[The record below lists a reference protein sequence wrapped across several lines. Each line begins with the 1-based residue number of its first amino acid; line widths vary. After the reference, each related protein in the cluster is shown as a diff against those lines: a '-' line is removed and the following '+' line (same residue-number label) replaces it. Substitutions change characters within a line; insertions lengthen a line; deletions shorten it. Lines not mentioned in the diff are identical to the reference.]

1 MIFFVKFYFVAPI
14 HFINFLQWIPDKIL
28 KQSTRKFM
36 SYQNNLLKKISFE
49 YKLYDWF
56 ILPLLVSHDQ
66 CSRSVV
72 AVVAA
77 HK

>member
-1 MIFFVKFYFVAPI
+1 MKAYLFFILLICNSLHAQN
-14 HFINFLQWIPDKIL
+14 NFNFGNL
-28 KQSTRKFM
+28 KTGN
-36 SYQNNLLKKISFE
+36 QNNLLKKISFE

-72 AVVAA
+72 AVVVV
-77 HK
+77 HKW